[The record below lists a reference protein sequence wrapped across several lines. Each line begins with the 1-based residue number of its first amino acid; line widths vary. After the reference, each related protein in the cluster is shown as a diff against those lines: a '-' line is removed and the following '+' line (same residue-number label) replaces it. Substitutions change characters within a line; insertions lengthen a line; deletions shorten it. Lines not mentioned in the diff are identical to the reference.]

1 MKDDFEILTE
11 KYADTV
17 TRICFLNLENR
28 ADAED
33 AWQNVFIKLFKSKK
47 LWDKP
52 DEEIR
57 KWLVTVA
64 LNECR
69 DIKRK
74 LFHRNHCD
82 IDGLDV
88 SCDEDFNKDVIHAV
102 RALPTK
108 YLQVIELYYFE
119 GYSVSEIS
127 DILSANE
134 NTVKSRLKRGRELL
148 KGELLNE
155 QF

>member
-1 MKDDFEILTE
+1 MKDDFEILIE

-17 TRICFLNLENR
+17 TRICFINLENR

-57 KWLVTVA
+57 KWIVTVA

-82 IDGLDV
+82 IDELDV
-88 SCDEDFNKDVIHAV
+88 SYDEDFNKDVIHAV
-102 RALPTK
+102 RTLPTK